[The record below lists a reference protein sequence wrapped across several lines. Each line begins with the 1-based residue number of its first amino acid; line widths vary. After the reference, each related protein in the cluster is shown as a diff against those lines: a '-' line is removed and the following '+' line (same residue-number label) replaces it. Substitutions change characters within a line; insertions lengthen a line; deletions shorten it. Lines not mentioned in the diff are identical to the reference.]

1 MILLVH
7 PPVSR
12 PSEPPPGLARLA
24 GALTAYRVP
33 HRILDVNVEGLL
45 FLLSRD
51 LGHKK
56 DTRTVRAFRHA
67 SQNIETLKNEKS
79 YENIDRYRQAVHEL
93 NHLLQAPFDA
103 ASRRLQLGN
112 YQDARFTP
120 LRSENLLRMARTP
133 EENPFFPYFRSR
145 LTALLEQETPGLIGF
160 SLNYLSQAPAT
171 FAMLGFLKREAPG
184 VPRVLG
190 GGLVTS
196 WASRPGWKNPF
207 TELVDHLIP
216 GPGEEPLLALAGIR
230 EAGMTA
236 CLPNLDGFPRN
247 AYLSPGLVLPY
258 DASSGC
264 YWRRC
269 AFCPERAE
277 GKPYR
282 PLPAGR
288 VLEDLKILCRRH
300 APRLIHFVDN
310 ALSPS
315 LLRVLAETRLPAPW
329 YGFARVSGD
338 LDDDDFVRCLRSS
351 GCVMLKLG
359 IESGSQAVLDKLN
372 KGIDVETASRVLTR
386 LHRAGIAPYGYFL
399 FGTPAETE
407 DTARETL
414 RFIARNGSAM
424 GFMNLALFNLPAF
437 GPESDELET
446 RDFYEG
452 DLALYRD
459 FEHPLGWNRDRVRIF
474 LDRTVKRHPT
484 VAAVL
489 RREPP
494 SFGSSHA
501 PLFAMAW
508 KRSGENELMP
518 S

>member
-1 MILLVH
+1 
-7 PPVSR
+7 
-12 PSEPPPGLARLA
+12 
-24 GALTAYRVP
+24 
-33 HRILDVNVEGLL
+33 
-45 FLLSRD
+45 
-51 LGHKK
+51 
-56 DTRTVRAFRHA
+56 
-67 SQNIETLKNEKS
+67 
-79 YENIDRYRQAVHEL
+79 
-93 NHLLQAPFDA
+93 
-103 ASRRLQLGN
+103 
-112 YQDARFTP
+112 
-120 LRSENLLRMARTP
+120 
-133 EENPFFPYFRSR
+133 
-145 LTALLEQETPGLIGF
+145 
-160 SLNYLSQAPAT
+160 
-171 FAMLGFLKREAPG
+171 
-184 VPRVLG
+184 
-190 GGLVTS
+190 
-196 WASRPGWKNPF
+196 
-207 TELVDHLIP
+207 
-216 GPGEEPLLALAGIR
+216 
-230 EAGMTA
+230 
-236 CLPNLDGFPRN
+236 
-247 AYLSPGLVLPY
+247 
-258 DASSGC
+258 
-264 YWRRC
+264 
-269 AFCPERAE
+269 
-277 GKPYR
+277 
-282 PLPAGR
+282 

-508 KRSGENELMP
+508 KRSGENEFMP